1 MALKVELKPDERIIL
16 GQSVVTN
23 VGHRTTLL
31 IEGDAPILRN
41 KDILRPQDADTPAK
55 CIYLAVQVMY
65 LAGGPAGQED
75 MLIKLLRDLRE
86 AAPSTSPAIDRI
98 TNLLLTSSYYKAL
111 REIQALIAYEGELLE
126 SAKRS

>member
-86 AAPSTSPAIDRI
+86 AAPSTSVAIDRI

-111 REIQALIAYEGELLE
+111 KEIQALIAYEGELLK

>member
-41 KDILRPQDADTPAK
+41 KDILRPEDADTPAK
-55 CIYLAVQVMY
+55 CIYLAVQIMY

-75 MLIKLLRDLRE
+75 TLIKLLRDLRE
-86 AAPSTSPAIDRI
+86 AAPSTYPAIERI

-111 REIQALIAYEGELLE
+111 KEIQALIAYEEIGR
-126 SAKRS
+126 AHV